1 MGPDS
6 RSLHVCMH
14 VFIVCLSGHEYV
26 HVCMGAYGNQKRALD
41 PLEQEL

>member
-14 VFIVCLSGHEYV
+14 VFIVCLSGYKYV
-26 HVCMGAYGNQKRALD
+26 HIYMGACGNQKRALD
-41 PLEQEL
+41 PLEREL